1 MKTTVI
7 GMFGGPGTGKSTTSA
22 RLYSCLKDKKISV
35 ELVREYAKDYAWE
48 GRKIDPL
55 TQLHLLGEQSARES
69 LLYGKVRYV
78 ITDSPLILSSFYH
91 WHYFNKDYLWGAI
104 SGFMQ
109 HANERG
115 VEFRNIFLERTKEYD
130 PNGRYET
137 EEEAI
142 IIDKKLREYLDF
154 RVPYSVVRYDSFEEI
169 MNLSIDMHTKVCDNT
184 LRDRPLLGGKL

>member
-1 MKTTVI
+1 MSQNKTKTTVI
-7 GMFGGPGTGKSTTSA
+7 SLFSGPSAGKSTTAA
-22 RLYSCLKDKKISV
+22 RLYSCLKDKKVSV

-69 LLYGKVRYV
+69 LLYGKVEFV

-91 WHYFNKDYLWGAI
+91 LHYFGKDYLWGAI

-115 VEFRNIFLERTKEYD
+115 VQFRNIFLDRTKEYD
-130 PNGRYET
+130 PNGRFET

-142 IIDKKLREYLDF
+142 IIDQKLREYLDF
-154 RVPYSVVRYDSFEEI
+154 RVPYSVISYNDFGAILDNVYDYRE
-169 MNLSIDMHTKVCDNT
+169 
-184 LRDRPLLGGKL
+184 